1 MLGTRCYSKY
11 HSLKREDATSERPDH
26 PLSGVLCRMSVL
38 LFRER
43 LHREVLVLD
52 GGMGTG
58 LQARGL
64 PRGYPPDLW
73 SVERPA
79 EVRRLHE
86 AHVEA
91 GADIILTNTFG
102 ASRLRL
108 DPYGW
113 GDRVPELNRVAVG
126 LARAAAQ
133 GRALVAGDIGPCAP
147 GGESFRQVLRER
159 AISVFAEQIEA
170 LASAGVDLL
179 DIETISDLEEME
191 AAVSAARAAAPKLP
205 ILATV
210 TFSREGILRSGQRPA
225 EAAQALEG
233 MGVDILGAN
242 CTFGFPSLL
251 PICEEMAGATARP
264 IAMKPNAGVPPESPS
279 SAEEA
284 AAYARR
290 FVEAGAGLVGGCCG
304 VDPVMLRTIALA
316 VKGMAPVRRSSVVS
330 SPTHACG

>member
-1 MLGTRCYSKY
+1 
-11 HSLKREDATSERPDH
+11 
-26 PLSGVLCRMSVL
+26 MSVPL
-38 LFRER
+38 LDGR
-43 LHREVLVLD
+43 LYREVLVLD

-73 SVERPA
+73 SVERPE

-91 GADIILTNTFG
+91 SADIILTNTFG

-113 GDRVPELNRVAVG
+113 GDRVLELNRVAVG

-133 GRALVAGDIGPCAP
+133 GRALVAGDIGPCGPIGA
-147 GGESFRQVLRER
+147 SFRQLSRER
-159 AISVFAEQIEA
+159 AISIFAEQIEA
-170 LASAGVDLL
+170 LVSSGIDLL
-179 DIETISDLEEME
+179 VIETISDLEEME
-191 AAVSAARAAAPKLP
+191 AAVSAARAAAPELP

-242 CTFGFPSLL
+242 CSFGFPSLL
-251 PICEEMAGATARP
+251 PICEEMAGATSLP
-264 IAMKPNAGVPPESPS
+264 LAMKPNAGVPPQLPPS
-279 SAEEA
+279 ASEVATI
-284 AAYARR
+284 ARQL
-290 FVEAGAGLVGGCCG
+290 VGAGASLVGGCCG
-304 VDPVMLRTIALA
+304 VDPAMLHTIAVA
-316 VKGMAPVRRSSVVS
+316 VKELAPIRRPAVASSS
-330 SPTHACG
+330 TKAKGLSG